1 MLTDKLH
8 SQTSLLNTDKK
19 ITPPKNYPPPQKK
32 KLLWNWSPPPPQ
44 KKNSP
49 SPRHLFK
56 TYIMVYYFWLMGTV
70 YCYDFQRKT
79 SSHGYHR

>member
-19 ITPPKNYPPPQKK
+19 ITPQKITPPPEKIH
-32 KLLWNWSPPPPQ
+32 PPPA
-44 KKNSP
+44 
-49 SPRHLFK
+49 PRHLFK